1 MTVTLQLSLDDA
13 RCLYDHLTRH
23 ILEVDDEL
31 VHTERQPMRHE
42 LADDSRRLRTVKIEL
57 EKLLEHV
64 R

>member
-1 MTVTLQLSLDDA
+1 MTVTLELSLDDA

-42 LADDSRRLRTVKIEL
+42 LAADSKRLGAVKIQL
-57 EKLLEHV
+57 GKLLARV